1 MGATKTQALETKPL
15 PGLLDGN
22 RSRNDL
28 FLAAHRLFQTNIK
41 VFTPQRR
48 TNRFCQIVDLSHNRG
63 GHALP
68 RTTCGRRCNL
78 VDDGTGKLDLIFG
91 SKPESQRTRTH
102 KCSRSHT
109 HENIPAHC
117 SVKLEVEFS
126 CASVLANFEIGSSFQ
141 SVIESWR
148 DLVLAPGGARGE
160 ASPPAAAKVLNTLLA
175 LLLLIGAVWLSLL
188 KLSYNWNWESVW
200 DHRAELFMGWLM
212 TLGVTAVALVLSTVG
227 GFVLALFQR
236 SFVLPLRYFAKVLV
250 EIVRCTPLLVL
261 ILLFWYGF
269 GGVFQIGNEYRY
281 VAGILIL
288 TLFESTYISE
298 IMRAGIESVGK
309 TQIESA
315 RAIGFTRV
323 QTYRYVI
330 IPQAI
335 RQVLPPLVG
344 QLVSLIKDSSLLSY
358 IAIQE
363 FTFSAQ
369 QVNSNTYSTLETYL
383 PLAVGYLVLTIPISL
398 WSRWLERRFK
408 YET

>member
-1 MGATKTQALETKPL
+1 M
-15 PGLLDGN
+15 
-22 RSRNDL
+22 
-28 FLAAHRLFQTNIK
+28 
-41 VFTPQRR
+41 
-48 TNRFCQIVDLSHNRG
+48 VDLSHHQG
-63 GHALP
+63 CHTLP
-68 RTTCGRRCNL
+68 G
-78 VDDGTGKLDLIFG
+78 
-91 SKPESQRTRTH
+91 
-102 KCSRSHT
+102 
-109 HENIPAHC
+109 
-117 SVKLEVEFS
+117 FS
-126 CASVLANFEIGSSFQ
+126 CASV
-141 SVIESWR
+141 VIESWR

-160 ASPPAAAKVLNTLLA
+160 ASPPAVAKALNILLA

-200 DHRAELFMGWLM
+200 DHRAELFLGWLM

-236 SFVLPLRYFAKVLV
+236 SFVLPLRYFAKVVV

-315 RAIGFTRV
+315 RAIGFTRA